1 LNYLDKA
8 KKFKTKKRLGQ
19 NFLIDEKIIDKIV
32 ETANLSPDEIIVEI
46 GAGAGFVTEKLAKK
60 TKNVIAIELDD
71 DAVKELQK
79 LPYTNINIIQQD
91 ILKTEFSEFVE
102 KPVKIV
108 ANIPYYITSP
118 IIARLLGEIEQP
130 EWKNREL
137 IKEIILM
144 VQFEVAKRLVADE
157 KSPSKEYGLI
167 SILVN
172 YWCKTELICKVPAK
186 SFYPSPKVDSAL
198 VKLTVRKNPLVEIN
212 NLVLFK
218 KLTKA
223 AFGMRRKTIKNAFVK
238 SGFDEN
244 KIIHALKSLN
254 IDPDIRGEKL
264 SIVDFKNIS
273 DALDK

>member
-1 LNYLDKA
+1 MNYLDKA